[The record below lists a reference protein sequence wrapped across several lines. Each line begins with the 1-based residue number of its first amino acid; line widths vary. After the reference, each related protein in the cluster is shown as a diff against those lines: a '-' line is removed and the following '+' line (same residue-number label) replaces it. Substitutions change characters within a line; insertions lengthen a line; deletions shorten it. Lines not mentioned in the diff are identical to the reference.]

1 LAFLGASGLSTAG
14 TAVGLLAATGASTA
28 AASNGNG
35 ALATGLYMAIVML
48 TSALS
53 VPYAPSV
60 GRRLGARHGYVLL
73 QGASAFTWAMAGV
86 ALLLGAPVL
95 PTLFIAAP
103 IFGVTGG
110 LSTVMRP
117 MLTRAYLSGAG
128 TADAFARLSVVNGV
142 GWGVGALGG
151 GLLLSVVPLGWGLV
165 LNGLTVIPLVV
176 IVSRVSPTAEPSTP
190 RAADRPWRD
199 ARASLAGSRPLRLTA
214 ALGASSLFF
223 FGPLTS
229 LVVPIAQ
236 DLRQSPLVAGAGFLM
251 TAFAVGEFLS
261 PRVVRVLSGRRDDL
275 SAGALAGV
283 GAGVSL
289 VVLGVTSLVLSD
301 RVELAAWLVIGVAFG
316 ALRYAARAF
325 FVGSAAEAGPPE
337 DASHNLAAAMLVSG
351 LAGPFGTMAWS
362 AVIGG
367 VSADAAVLAAGIG
380 AVVAGAL
387 VGRAA
392 RGGADPRAVQ
402 SGTASPTPI

>member
-1 LAFLGASGLSTAG
+1 
-14 TAVGLLAATGASTA
+14 
-28 AASNGNG
+28 
-35 ALATGLYMAIVML
+35 ML
-48 TSALS
+48 TLWEAQ
-53 VPYAPSV
+53 PPAPSGYWLRLWV
-60 GRRLGARHGYVLL
+60 GGPVAEIGVSLDGRQVTVIETPALRLRDLL
-73 QGASAFTWAMAGV
+73 PY
-86 ALLLGAPVL
+86 LLG
-95 PTLFIAAP
+95 
-103 IFGVTGG
+103 
-110 LSTVMRP
+110 
-117 MLTRAYLSGAG
+117 
-128 TADAFARLSVVNGV
+128 
-142 GWGVGALGG
+142 
-151 GLLLSVVPLGWGLV
+151 
-165 LNGLTVIPLVV
+165 TVIPLVV

-190 RAADRPWRD
+190 RAADLPWRD
-199 ARASLAGSRPLRLTA
+199 ARASLVGSRPLRLTA

-261 PRVVRVLSGRRDDL
+261 PRVVRVLSGRHDDL

-289 VVLGVTSLVLSD
+289 VILGVTSLVLSD

-316 ALRYAARAF
+316 ALRCAARAF

-380 AVVAGAL
+380 AVITGAL
-387 VGRAA
+387 VARAA